1 MDGEIIEYEMYLTKL
16 YFFIIYRESSETSS
30 VGEKPW
36 KQHNKHKNK
45 GKKEKLRRVY
55 AHLDQH

>member
-1 MDGEIIEYEMYLTKL
+1 MLFSSSGPS
-16 YFFIIYRESSETSS
+16 SSEHGET
-30 VGEKPW
+30 VEKPW